1 MAEYRRMK
9 VVGSSSDG
17 AAQAALA
24 ALGGCVVVLS
34 LLVYGVVTTGWVL
47 TVLWGWFVEQTFH
60 LPPLLLPAAVGIA
73 AMVRLLTYVDTSKL
87 EQKQLSAEDRWLS
100 FAGALATPWVALSLG
115 WIAHLFV

>member
-24 ALGGCVVVLS
+24 ALGGCVV
-34 LLVYGVVTTGWVL
+34 TTGWVL
-47 TVLWGWFVEQTFH
+47 TVLWGWFVESTFH
-60 LPPLLLPAAVGIA
+60 LPPLLLPVAVGIA